1 MANERKRLKMI
12 DVARAAGVSA
22 TTVSRV
28 LAGVEG
34 ASSEKTAIAIRQAA
48 SELGYVVN
56 GVASGLRSQQTRTV
70 GLVLADVGN
79 PFFGQVASGVENTL
93 SDAGY
98 SVILVNT
105 NNSIEQEKQLVRV
118 LIEKRVDALVVATSA
133 KSGDHI
139 REAVDGGMQV
149 VLVDSELPDIRGDS
163 VVIDN
168 AAAAQTAVQHL
179 LDLGHKHICIVTGRL
194 EASFDSD
201 RLEGYRRALRRVGIE
216 PNPLYCV
223 PGESS
228 FEGGRRAVTQALSLS
243 KRPTAIFVTNNV
255 MTVGALVAIAECG
268 LSLPRDV
275 SVVGFD
281 DMDWYRIANPPIT
294 AIRQPAYEMGRI
306 AAEKLLQNLRRK
318 RQQRPQRFCLE
329 AKLIIRQSTA
339 PPVVEQKIEAG
350 ELP

>member
-34 ASSEKTAIAIRQAA
+34 ASSEETASAIRQAA

-93 SDAGY
+93 SAAGY

-168 AAAAQTAVQHL
+168 AAVAQTAVQHL
-179 LDLGHKHICIVTGRL
+179 LDLGADPLTAQVQEKLGAIFERELQVFLATEAGTCYRPSEVAEIAEAGRRYGMRLHMDGARFANAVQFLGVSPAEMITTGANAYVAVRGPILL
-194 EASFDSD
+194 EWEMRYADRAIQFRQEFEDQSFHD
-201 RLEGYRRALRRVGIE
+201 RRADAAAPG
-216 PNPLYCV
+216 PKTPPL
-223 PGESS
+223 S
-228 FEGGRRAVTQALSLS
+228 FT
-243 KRPTAIFVTNNV
+243 
-255 MTVGALVAIAECG
+255 
-268 LSLPRDV
+268 
-275 SVVGFD
+275 
-281 DMDWYRIANPPIT
+281 
-294 AIRQPAYEMGRI
+294 
-306 AAEKLLQNLRRK
+306 
-318 RQQRPQRFCLE
+318 
-329 AKLIIRQSTA
+329 
-339 PPVVEQKIEAG
+339 
-350 ELP
+350 